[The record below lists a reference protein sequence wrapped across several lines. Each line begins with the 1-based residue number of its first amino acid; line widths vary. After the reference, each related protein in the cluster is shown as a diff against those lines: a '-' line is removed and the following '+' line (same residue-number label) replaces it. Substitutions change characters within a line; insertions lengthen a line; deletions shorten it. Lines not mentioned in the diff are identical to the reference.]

1 MDYPG
6 VAFKQGDRG
15 ETIKLI
21 QKKLNELGF
30 NAGTEDGVFGFNT
43 KQATIEFQRSKG
55 LTKDGI
61 IGRITWNA
69 LFSEVVAPI
78 KPSNSYKLSTLE
90 KAITITGRFEGNG
103 YGNITGDFDGQGL
116 SLGILQWNIGQ
127 GTLQPLLREM
137 NLNYNMA
144 ARSILLDSYNAFNTM
159 LSKTPTEQ
167 LTWAKTI
174 NNSQKVIREPWR
186 TRLIALANSQEF
198 RAIQL
203 NYAKTIGDLALSI
216 CNKYNLKSERAFALA
231 FDIGVQ
237 NGGVKAKT
245 DLRIAYRASSDVSEK
260 DRMAL
265 IANAVANDSNTRWI
279 EDVRSRKLAI
289 VNGFGT
295 VHGSFINIDKEYGLT
310 DNPF

>member
-6 VAFKQGDRG
+6 IAFKQGGRG
-15 ETIKLI
+15 ETVKLI

-43 KQATIEFQRSKG
+43 RQATIEFQRSKG

-61 IGRITWNA
+61 VGRITWSA

-78 KPSNSYKLSTLE
+78 KPVTSYKLSTLE
-90 KAITITGRFEGNG
+90 KAIAITGRFEGNG

-137 NLNYNMA
+137 NLNHNMA
-144 ARSILLDSYNAFNTM
+144 TRSILLDSYNAFNTM
-159 LSKTPTEQ
+159 LSKTPAEQ
-167 LTWAKTI
+167 LTWAKSI

-186 TRLIALANSQEF
+186 TRLVALANSQEF

-245 DLRIAYRASSDVSEK
+245 DLRIAYRASSDVPEN

-265 IANAVANDSNTRWI
+265 IANAVANDSNARWI

-289 VNGFGT
+289 VNGAGK
-295 VHGSFINIDKEYGLT
+295 VHGEFINIDKEYGLT